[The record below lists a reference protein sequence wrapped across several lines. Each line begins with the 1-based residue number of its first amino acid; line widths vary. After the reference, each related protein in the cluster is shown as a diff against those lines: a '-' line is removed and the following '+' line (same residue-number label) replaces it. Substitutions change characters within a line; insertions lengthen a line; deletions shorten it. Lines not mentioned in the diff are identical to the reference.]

1 MGFFD
6 FLNDDKRNVK
16 KVEKIVAKV
25 EEKADF
31 YASMTDEELQ
41 GMTAKLKER
50 YKQGETLNDLL
61 PDAFAVVREAS
72 TRVLNMRHFH
82 VQLIGGVVLHQ
93 GRIAE
98 MRTGEGK
105 TLVATLPAYLNALS
119 GNSVHVVTVN
129 EFLAKYQAEIMGKL
143 YKFLGLSIGVTLSG
157 QSAEEKQ
164 KAYACDITYGTNN
177 EFGFDY
183 LRDNMQPD
191 KKYKVQRGHTFCIVD
206 EVDSILID
214 EARTPLIISGAGGKT
229 SDLYVK
235 ADRFVKTL
243 NEEDYDIDAKQKQIR
258 LTEDGVSKAERYFG
272 IENLSDISALELNH
286 HINNALRANKIMV
299 RDANYIVKDD
309 EVLIVDEFTGRL
321 MQGRRYSDGLHQAI
335 EAKEGVKIKDE
346 NKTLATITFQNYF
359 KLYSK
364 LSGMTGTAKT
374 EETEFNKIYNLDVV
388 TIPTNKPILRIDE
401 QDLIFYT
408 EKAKLNA
415 IVEEIIEKHK
425 KGQPILV
432 GTANVDKSEIISREI
447 SKRGIPHNVLNAKNH
462 ERESAIVAQAG
473 RLNAVTISTN
483 MAGRGTDIMLGGN
496 AEMLAKQKLLNEK
509 VSEEILDKVTTYN
522 VELTEE
528 EKEIKEKYEAC
539 LQEFK
544 KQTEEEKEKVKELG
558 GLHILGTERHESRR
572 IDNQLRGRAGR
583 QGDPGSSIFFISLED
598 DLPQRFGE
606 DRMKRM
612 FSIAFRGNEDMPLQM
627 RLLTA
632 FFERAQKQ
640 VEGHNFGIR
649 KQVLEYD
656 DVLNKQRTIIY
667 AERDK
672 VLEGKD
678 VHNQIIEMMKGY
690 VSNICNSYLDE
701 TKPSYEWDLEVLNK
715 ALEDKLLEK
724 GTNLVT
730 AELVEDTDVEMATHN
745 IFEKILEAYEN
756 KIGEVTKLG
765 LDFSNIERAILLRV
779 VDKFWIDHIDAM
791 NVLRNEIGILA
802 YGQKDPIVAYKNE
815 GFDMFDNMIDQ
826 IHEYTASA
834 LFRLKIKIDIKVPQ
848 GAPIPTN
855 SSNAKPGDV
864 PNTSNQKAFMPANN
878 SKTPAKAEN
887 TVGRNDSC
895 PCGSGKKYK
904 NCCGQGK

>member
-1 MGFFD
+1 MGLFNFFD
-6 FLNDDKRNVK
+6 DNKRNLK
-16 KVEKIVAKV
+16 KVEKIVA
-25 EEKADF
+25 EIENKADF
-31 YASMTDEELQ
+31 YKSMSDEDLK

-50 YKQGETLNDLL
+50 YNAGETLNDLL

-119 GNSVHVVTVN
+119 GKSVHVVTVN

-143 YKFLGLSIGVTLSG
+143 YNFLGLTIGVTLSG

-177 EFGFDY
+177 ELGFDY

-191 KKYKVQRGHTFCIVD
+191 KRYKVQRGHTFCIVD

-235 ADRFVKTL
+235 ADNFVCRLTD
-243 NEEDYDIDAKQKQIR
+243 EDYEIDAKQKQIR
-258 LTEDGVSKAERYFG
+258 LTEQGVEKAERHFG

-286 HINNALRANKIMV
+286 HINNALRAHKIMV
-299 RDANYIVKDD
+299 RDANYIVKDG

-335 EAKEGVKIKDE
+335 EAKEHVEIKDE

-374 EETEFNKIYNLDVV
+374 EEQEFNKIYNLDVV
-388 TIPTNKPILRIDE
+388 TIPTNRPIQRIDE

-408 EKAKLNA
+408 EKAKFNA

-432 GTANVDKSEIISREI
+432 GTANVDKSEYISKEI

-462 ERESAIVAQAG
+462 ERESMIVAQAG

-496 AEMLAKQKLLNEK
+496 PEVMAKQKLIQEN
-509 VSEEILDKVTTYN
+509 VADEIVDKITSYN
-522 VELTEE
+522 TELTDE
-528 EKEIKEKYEAC
+528 EKALQEKYKAY
-539 LQEFK
+539 LAEFK
-544 KQTEEEKEKVKELG
+544 AITDEEKKKVLELG

-627 RLLTA
+627 KMLTA

-672 VLEGKD
+672 VLDGED
-678 VHNQIIEMMKGY
+678 VHSQIREMMKEY
-690 VSNICNSYLDE
+690 VAGICKDYLDE
-701 TKPSYEWDLEVLNK
+701 TKPSYEWDLETFNK
-715 ALEDKLLEK
+715 ALEDKLVEK
-724 GTNLVT
+724 GTNLITKEMFDDV
-730 AELVEDTDVEMATHN
+730 DVEMATQ
-745 IFEKILEAYEN
+745 IVIEKILEAYEN
-756 KIGEVTKLG
+756 KISEITKLG
-765 LDFSNIERAILLRV
+765 LDFSAIERAILLKV

-791 NVLRNEIGILA
+791 NVLRNEIGIMA
-802 YGQKDPIVAYKNE
+802 YGQKDPVIAYKTE
-815 GFDMFDNMIDQ
+815 GFDMFDSMIDQ
-826 IHEYTASA
+826 IHEYVASS
-834 LFRLKIKIDIKVPQ
+834 LYRIKIKIDIKVPTS
-848 GAPIPTN
+848 APIPTN
-855 SSNAKPGDV
+855 SSGVKPGDI
-864 PNTSNQKAFMPANN
+864 PTKPQQANMPANT
-878 SKTPAKAEN
+878 SKTPIKAER
-887 TVGRNDSC
+887 TVGRNDLC

-904 NCCGQGK
+904 NCCGNRE

>member
-1 MGFFD
+1 MFKLFD
-6 FLNDDKRNVK
+6 DNKRNLK

-31 YASMTDEELQ
+31 YKNMSDAELQ

-50 YKQGETLNDLL
+50 YAQGETLNDLL

-72 TRVLNMRHFH
+72 SRVLNMRHFH

-105 TLVATLPAYLNALS
+105 TLVATLPAYLNAIS
-119 GNSVHVVTVN
+119 GKGVHVVTVN
-129 EFLAKYQAEIMGKL
+129 EFLAQYQAEIMGKL
-143 YKFLGLSIGVTLSG
+143 YKFLGLTIGVTMSG
-157 QSAEEKQ
+157 QSAEAKQ

-235 ADRFVKTL
+235 ADQFVSRL
-243 NEEDYDIDAKQKQIR
+243 NNDDYEIDAKQKQIR
-258 LTEDGVSKAERYFG
+258 LTETGVEKAEKYFG
-272 IENLSDISALELNH
+272 IDNLSDISALELNH
-286 HINNALRANKIMV
+286 HINNALRAHKIMV
-299 RDANYIVKDD
+299 RDANYIVKDG

-335 EAKEGVKIKDE
+335 EAKEKVEIKNE

-401 QDLIFYT
+401 NDLVFYT
-408 EKAKLNA
+408 EKAKFNA

-432 GTANVDKSEIISREI
+432 GTANVDKSEYISKEI
-447 SKRGIPHNVLNAKNH
+447 AKRGIPHNVLNAKNH
-462 ERESAIVAQAG
+462 ERESMIVAQAG
-473 RLNAVTISTN
+473 RLGAVTISTN

-496 AEMLAKQKLLNEK
+496 PEVLAKQKIMLEN
-509 VSEEILDKVTTYN
+509 VSEETIDKINSYN

-528 EKEIKEKYEAC
+528 EQAIKEKYKQYIAD
-539 LQEFK
+539 FK
-544 KQTEEEKEKVKELG
+544 KITEEEKKKVLELG

-606 DRMKRM
+606 DRMKK
-612 FSIAFRGNEDMPLQM
+612 FLSIAFRGNEDMPLQM
-627 RLLTA
+627 KLLTS

-672 VLEGKD
+672 VLEGAD
-678 VHNQIIEMMKGY
+678 VHNQIIEMIKEY
-690 VSNICNSYLDE
+690 VADICRAYLDE
-701 TKPSYEWDLEVLNK
+701 NKPSYEWDLETLNK
-715 ALEDKLLEK
+715 ALEDKLVEK

-730 AELVEDTDVEMATHN
+730 AELVENTDLETATLN
-745 IFEKILEAYEN
+745 IYTKILEIYE
-756 KIGEVTKLG
+756 KKVEEISKLG
-765 LDFSNIERAILLRV
+765 IDFSSIERAILLRV

-826 IHEYTASA
+826 IRKYTASA
-834 LFRLKIKIDIKVPQ
+834 LYRMKIQLDIRVPKS
-848 GAPIPTN
+848 APIPTD
-855 SSNAKPGDV
+855 SSVAKPGDKQIER
-864 PNTSNQKAFMPANN
+864 PKANMPANN
-878 SKTPAKAEN
+878 SRMPAKAEQ
-887 TVGRNDSC
+887 TISRNAPC

-904 NCCGQGK
+904 NCCGNKN